1 MSVIDSWADCQ
12 RPEGKASVFI
22 MVIFCVYCVQTK
34 LRLYPKNQVTSALG
48 DIYLYV

>member
-1 MSVIDSWADCQ
+1 MSVIDSWVDCQ
-12 RPEGKASVFI
+12 RPEGKALVFL

-34 LRLYPKNQVTSALG
+34 FTLHPKNQVTSALG